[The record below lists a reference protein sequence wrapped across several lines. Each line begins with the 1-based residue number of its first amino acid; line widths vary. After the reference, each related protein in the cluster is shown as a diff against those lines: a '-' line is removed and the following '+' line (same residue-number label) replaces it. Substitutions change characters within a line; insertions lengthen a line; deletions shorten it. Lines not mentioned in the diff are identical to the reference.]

1 MQFRVILPDMN
12 EDILQQ
18 AGLTKAEAAIYTI
31 LIKNSPATPPKL
43 ADLAGESRTNTYKLL
58 DSLEAKGL
66 VARDD
71 TQKKLRYWANNPS
84 NLLENLKKQRADME
98 AAEKRY
104 QDSLPAMMAEYFKH
118 SAQPSIRYFH
128 GVDGVKQVYQDQLDD
143 AQPIT
148 FTMSYGIRKFFGEAG
163 MHIIRNEYPKRGIE
177 RKVFSADVAHD
188 LDPTW
193 QTIAVDESDKL
204 MLLDR
209 VWIDNDDLKG
219 PVEWGVYGD
228 KVSII
233 SLGTEIVG
241 MIIESPQIA
250 DSMREIFAL
259 LERKIKQDPD
269 YKNYPKHL
277 TRTRMP
283 EPLE

>member
-1 MQFRVILPDMN
+1 MN
-12 EDILQQ
+12 EEILQQ
-18 AGLTKAEAAIYTI
+18 AGLTKAEAAIYT
-31 LIKNSPATPPKL
+31 LLVKNSPASPPKL
-43 ADLAGESRTNTYKLL
+43 ADLANESRTNTYKLL

-104 QDSLPAMMAEYFKH
+104 QDSLPSMMAEYFKH
-118 SAQPSIRYFH
+118 SAQPSIRYFN
-128 GVDGVKQVYQDQLDD
+128 GIDGIKQVYQDQLDD

-148 FTMSYGIRKFFGEAG
+148 FTMSFGIRDFFGETG
-163 MHIIRNEYPKRGIE
+163 MHLIRNEFPKRGIQ
-177 RKVFSADVAHD
+177 RKVFYADVAHVFE
-188 LDPTW
+188 PGQKTVS
-193 QTIAVDESDKL
+193 IDESDRL

-209 VWIDNDDLKG
+209 VWVEDDDLKV
-219 PVEWGVYGD
+219 PVEWSVYGD

-233 SLGTEIVG
+233 SLGTEIIG

-250 DSMREIFAL
+250 ASLLEIFGL

-283 EPLE
+283 ELGK